1 MTRRREIKRRMT
13 FTGFALA
20 AGLILSPV
28 ALVIGAIVWGT
39 VA

>member
-13 FTGFALA
+13 MTGFALA

-28 ALVIGAIVWGT
+28 ALSALAWW